1 MMRHAMIP
9 ALLVALT
16 ATLPSEAAV
25 WNVPAAV
32 PTITGAAALA
42 ADGDTILV
50 ACGTYLEHDIALLT
64 GVTLRS
70 ETGQPD
76 CVTIDAQGQGRV
88 LFSEDAT
95 GDIVVEGITL
105 TGGMV
110 AGSDPWTGWGGG
122 ALFLSGSP
130 TMRRCRFTQNSATG
144 GGGLVFS
151 GHGSP
156 AAVDSRF
163 DGNVA
168 DGGGGVLC
176 WVTTATLDG
185 CTFDGNTAWTAGGG
199 VSATLATVSIG
210 TSTFHANAAPD
221 GAALAGDLESVYA
234 LDASILAFSPSGNA
248 VWCDSTS
255 VATAACCDVFGNAG
269 GDWTGALAGQDGAAG
284 NFAANP
290 LFCDAAGGEFTLSPA
305 SPCLPGQHPDG
316 ASCGTIG
323 AYGAGNCGAPSA
335 VPAPSAATRALLARP
350 NPFRARTDIAFDPG
364 VRPGTRL
371 TIHDVRGRLVRAL
384 ALRGPG
390 GTVAW
395 DGRDDTGTPV
405 PAGVYF
411 VRATASREALRLVH
425 LR

>member
-1 MMRHAMIP
+1 MHRLARIA
-9 ALLVALT
+9 ALPLLAAPLS
-16 ATLPSEAAV
+16 ADAAV

-32 PTITGAAALA
+32 STIAGAAALA

-70 ETGQPD
+70 ATGEPD

-105 TGGMV
+105 AAGSV
-110 AGSDPWTGWGGG
+110 AGPDPWTGWGGG
-122 ALFLSGSP
+122 ALFLGGSP
-130 TMRRCRFTQNSATG
+130 TVRRCRFTGNAAVG

-151 GHGSP
+151 AHG
-156 AAVDSRF
+156 AALAEDCTF
-163 DGNVA
+163 DGNTA
-168 DGGGGVLC
+168 DGGGGLLC
-176 WVTTATLDG
+176 WVATATVDG
-185 CTFDGNTAWTAGGG
+185 CTFDGNAATTAGGG
-199 VSATLATVSIG
+199 VSATLADLSIG

-221 GAALAGDLESVYA
+221 GAALACDLQTILA
-234 LDASILAFSPSGNA
+234 LDASILAFAPTGGA

-269 GDWTGALAGQDGAAG
+269 GDWTGPLVGQDGANG
-284 NFAANP
+284 NFAADP
-290 LFCDAAGGEFTLSPA
+290 FFCDAAGGDFALAPA

-316 ASCGTIG
+316 AACGGIG
-323 AYGAGNCGAPSA
+323 AYGAGGCGAPSA
-335 VPAPSAATRALLARP
+335 VPFPAPAPALLARP
-350 NPFRARTDIAFDPG
+350 NPFRTATVLAIAPDDARGRA
-364 VRPGTRL
+364 L
-371 TIHDVRGRLVRAL
+371 TIHDVAGRLVRTLDL
-384 ALRGPG
+384 AAGATR
-390 GTVAW
+390 TTW
-395 DGRDDTGTPV
+395 DGRDDDGAAV

-411 VRATASREALRLVH
+411 ARRTGSRESVRLVR